1 MRQKFCAL
9 AAGVAMLGL
18 LGACDTIRVNNSFS
32 QVGLLVDGA
41 SSNGPVNDRRRTRD
55 ATGAVEINVGGLSSA
70 AAPDRN
76 EAVAF
81 GLNKPPRRAEMRW
94 TSGRDRL
101 DMVLGDPIGVG
112 LTIWIVQ
119 GPFAAQRDHAFIACL
134 QTLSIWYWE
143 RTGLTLNRCDIHD
156 ATADPDV
163 TNAILNSTGGDNRN
177 WNDFSNAIGFAANQ
191 INVYWINTVEGSTT
205 TGWSDFGGRIVM
217 GRNTGQELLVHEVG
231 HGFSLRHPVGSC
243 SDASTMF
250 DHTNIMWACSDDREF
265 ATEGQVFRMHFNPT
279 SSLNA
284 LYNARPGQPTE
295 DCVGATETPPCPAVE
310 RRLWADGAFPKN

>member
-1 MRQKFCAL
+1 MRRKICAL
-9 AAGVAMLGL
+9 AASAVVLGL
-18 LGACDTIRVNNSFS
+18 LGACDTIRVDNGLS
-32 QVGLLVDGA
+32 QVGLLVDGQ
-41 SSNGPVNDRRRTRD
+41 SSNGPTNDRRR
-55 ATGAVEINVGGLSSA
+55 AVAASSPVQINVGGLSSA

-76 EAVAF
+76 EAVGF
-81 GLNKPPRRAEMRW
+81 GLGRSPRRDEMRW
-94 TSGRDRL
+94 TSGRDRFN
-101 DMVLGDPIGVG
+101 MALGDQINVG

-119 GPFAAQRDHAFIACL
+119 GPFAAQRDHAFIACV
-134 QTLSIWYWE
+134 QTLGIWFWE
-143 RTGLTLNRCDIHD
+143 RTGLALNRCDIRD
-156 ATADPDV
+156 ATADPDI

-177 WNDFSNAIGFAANQ
+177 WNDFSNAIGFVQNQ

-265 ATEGQVFRMHFNPT
+265 ATEGQVFRMHFNPA

-295 DCVGATETPPCPAVE
+295 TCFGAAESPACPALE